1 MTRAESL
8 VQRQDAIRHEL
19 VANPYRPT
27 TAIARAVH
35 SAPATVRAVRGELE
49 RAGTIPHRR
58 SYRGCPRWR
67 DFVED
72 YRFLRDQGISNAD
85 IATRLGVLPA
95 SLERR
100 ARRHGCWQ
108 PDRERVA

>member
-1 MTRAESL
+1 MTRSDGLAR
-8 VQRQDAIRHEL
+8 RQDAIRREL
-19 VANPYRPT
+19 VADPCRPT
-27 TAIARAVH
+27 TAIAKKVH
-35 SAPATVRAVRGELE
+35 SAPATVRAVRRELE

-72 YRFLRDQGISNAD
+72 YEFMREQGITNAD
-85 IATRLGVLPA
+85 IATRLGVQPA